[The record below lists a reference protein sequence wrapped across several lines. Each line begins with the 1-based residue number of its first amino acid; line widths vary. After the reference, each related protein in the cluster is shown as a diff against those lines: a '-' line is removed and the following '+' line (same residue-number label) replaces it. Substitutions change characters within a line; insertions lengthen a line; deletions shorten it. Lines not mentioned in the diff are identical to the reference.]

1 MMKKLLKNKQL
12 WGALIAIILLWVC
25 FKSVKFEDVRSLAFR
40 LDLHYFI
47 PSVLCSFLFVI
58 VRALRWR
65 VMITRQAP
73 CSVVRT
79 VTLYAAGQVI
89 NMAMPVLTGQ
99 VGRLLL
105 YAKRLDL
112 RKTFVF
118 STMVLE
124 VVFDALSLL
133 IFMFFTSAAFAFP
146 KEYRF
151 ISFIVA
157 ILTAIVLLLMYLMLN
172 YQQKLE
178 EIGRRRL
185 SVRWPGFYI
194 TLKKG
199 VRSFAKGINLL
210 RSSQHMLTSIFLS
223 LLAWT
228 AHMMVIWLLYESFGL
243 ELPLAAAAAVMIINT
258 IVLMIPITPGNAGT
272 FEIAVSTSLT
282 AFSVGRADAVL
293 FALAL
298 HLIDLFPVVV
308 LGAFF
313 FRTDRHA
320 LETVREVSPDETI
333 IRKIDEEGGFID
345 EENR

>member
-1 MMKKLLKNKQL
+1 MKKLLKNKQL
-12 WGALIAIILLWVC
+12 WGGLIAVVLLIIC
-25 FKSVKFEDVRSLAFR
+25 FKSVKLTDINSLFHR
-40 LDLHYFI
+40 LNYHYFI
-47 PSVLCSFLFVI
+47 PSVLCSFAFLI

-73 CSVVRT
+73 CGAVRT
-79 VTLYAAGQVI
+79 ITLYAAGQVI

-105 YAKRLDL
+105 YAKKLDL

-124 VVFDALSLL
+124 VIFDALSLL
-133 IFMFFTSAAFAFP
+133 IFMFFTSLAFAFP
-146 KEYRF
+146 KEYRL

-157 ILTAIVLLLMYLMLN
+157 GLTALVLLLMYLMLN

-178 EIGRRRL
+178 EVGRRRL
-185 SVRWPGFYI
+185 AKRWPGFYVG
-194 TLKKG
+194 LKKG
-199 VRSFAKGINLL
+199 VRSFAKGIELL
-210 RSSQHMLTSIFLS
+210 RSSQHMATSILLS

-228 AHMMVIWLLYESFGL
+228 SHVMVIWLLYESFGFK
-243 ELPLAAAAAVMIINT
+243 LPVAAAAAVVIVNA

-272 FEIAVSTSLT
+272 FEIVVSSSLT

-298 HLIDLFPVVV
+298 HLIDLVPVIT

-313 FRTDRHA
+313 FRKDRNIMK
-320 LETVREVSPDETI
+320 TMRQISKDKTI
-333 IRKIDEEGGFID
+333 INQIGEDGGFL
-345 EENR
+345 EEEKV

>member
-1 MMKKLLKNKQL
+1 MKRLLKNKQM
-12 WGALIAIILLWVC
+12 WGALIAVLLLWFC
-25 FKSVKFEDVRSLAFR
+25 FKSVKLADIESLALR

-47 PSVLCSFLFVI
+47 PSVICSFVYLI
-58 VRALRWR
+58 IRALRWR
-65 VMITRQAP
+65 VMITQQTP
-73 CSVVRT
+73 CKVGRT
-79 VTLYAAGQVI
+79 VTLFAAGQVI

-105 YAKRLDL
+105 YAKKLDL

-133 IFMFFTSAAFAFP
+133 IFMFFTSLAFAFP
-146 KEYRF
+146 SEYRF

-157 ILTAIVLLLMYLMLN
+157 ILTGFVLLLMYLMLN
-172 YQQKLE
+172 FQQKLE

-185 SVRWPGFYI
+185 AARWPGFYI

-199 VRSFAKGINLL
+199 IRSFTKGINLL
-210 RSSQHMLTSIFLS
+210 RSSQHMVTSIVLS

-228 AHMMVIWLLYESFGL
+228 THVLVIWLLYESFGL

-298 HLIDLFPVVV
+298 HLIDLLPVVV
-308 LGAFF
+308 LGMFF
-313 FRTDRHA
+313 FRSDKNAITA
-320 LETVREVSPDETI
+320 VRKIPLDKTI
-333 IRKIDEEGGFID
+333 IHSIDEDGSFIED
-345 EENR
+345 ERS

>member
-1 MMKKLLKNKQL
+1 MKNILKNKQL
-12 WGALIAIILLWVC
+12 LGAVIAIILLWFC
-25 FKSVKFEDVRSLAFR
+25 FKSVKLADIESLAKR
-40 LDLHYFI
+40 IDLHYFI
-47 PSVLCSFLFVI
+47 PSVLCSFLFMTI
-58 VRALRWR
+58 RALRWR

-73 CSVVRT
+73 CGVGRT
-79 VTLYAAGQVI
+79 ITLYAAGQVI

-105 YAKRLDL
+105 YAKKLDL

-124 VVFDALSLL
+124 IVFDALSLL
-133 IFMFFTSAAFAFP
+133 IFMFFTSLAFAFP
-146 KEYRF
+146 SEYRF

-157 ILTAIVLLLMYLMLN
+157 ILTGLVLLLMYLMLN

-185 SVRWPGFYI
+185 ASRWPGFYV

-199 VRSFAKGINLL
+199 VRSFAKGIDLL
-210 RSSQHMLTSIFLS
+210 RSSQHMVTSIILS

-228 AHMMVIWLLYESFGL
+228 THVMVIWLLYESFGL
-243 ELPLAAAAAVMIINT
+243 QLPIAAAAAVMIINT

-298 HLIDLFPVVV
+298 HMIDLLPVTI
-308 LGAFF
+308 LGMFF
-313 FRTDRHA
+313 FRSDKNAMKAVRDIPTDK
-320 LETVREVSPDETI
+320 TI
-333 IRKIDEEGGFID
+333 IHSISEDGSFID
-345 EENR
+345 DEKN